1 MNHQT
6 STPTLIKLFSV
17 WRLQLAVH
25 NHLLYHFITL
35 SNADAGLYGNQ
46 QPQKHILKKGVGVIT
61 IDFFSRSKLI
71 AQLLVTHLQPGVSIF
86 HECLF
91 MRLIWS

>member
-46 QPQKHILKKGVGVIT
+46 QPQKHLLKKGVGVIT
-61 IDFFSRSKLI
+61 IDFFFSG
-71 AQLLVTHLQPGVSIF
+71 AN
-86 HECLF
+86 
-91 MRLIWS
+91 